1 MQLANFLSKPLCSL
15 SLIVLS
21 DNKFDNDGGVKLF
34 KALADNSSVKEIYLH
49 DCFLDDNFCSLLI
62 DIIKRNK
69 NIRELSLYN
78 NKFTIST
85 VRKVLDN
92 LNNNFES
99 DDIIMVDANDSNMIV
114 IDNKKFELKKLDLSK
129 SSSNKDNLS
138 KFDYE
143 ILKILLSLEG
153 KLKKENRKF
162 VLDLSNLFKIDLNAE
177 DDLNKINP
185 LFLKINY

>member
-1 MQLANFLSKPLCSL
+1 M
-15 SLIVLS
+15 
-21 DNKFDNDGGVKLF
+21 
-34 KALADNSSVKEIYLH
+34 
-49 DCFLDDNFCSLLI
+49 
-62 DIIKRNK
+62 
-69 NIRELSLYN
+69 
-78 NKFTIST
+78 
-85 VRKVLDN
+85 
-92 LNNNFES
+92 
-99 DDIIMVDANDSNMIV
+99 
-114 IDNKKFELKKLDLSK
+114 KKLDLSK

>member
-1 MQLANFLSKPLCSL
+1 
-15 SLIVLS
+15 
-21 DNKFDNDGGVKLF
+21 
-34 KALADNSSVKEIYLH
+34 
-49 DCFLDDNFCSLLI
+49 
-62 DIIKRNK
+62 
-69 NIRELSLYN
+69 
-78 NKFTIST
+78 
-85 VRKVLDN
+85 
-92 LNNNFES
+92 
-99 DDIIMVDANDSNMIV
+99 MVDANDSNMIV